1 MVRKLLTKPT
11 WWWETR
17 RRYPVRHRY
26 RELPPIPVVHGPHRF
41 AVLTTPAALAD
52 AMWTAWSW
60 YRFLY
65 AHGFELQLAID
76 GALSNEQLN
85 EVRALFP
92 EISVCAVQSLLPEVS
107 RLGPALA
114 TFFEQH
120 PLGKKLGLV
129 LALSQR
135 GVLLFCDYDVLAFR
149 EPVELFEY
157 GARGNA
163 AYMREERAAS
173 VDQAIVDRSRQLGLE
188 YDARFNSGL
197 LYVPKGALAIDQ
209 AAQLLADWRPPVHWF
224 TEQTVLNALMQHA
237 HAQPLPQERYVVSA
251 RRQFYWETDED
262 YGKIV
267 ARHFVSPVRH
277 VMYRYGIPLI
287 LSQSQKIASPAA
299 R

>member
-1 MVRKLLTKPT
+1 
-11 WWWETR
+11 
-17 RRYPVRHRY
+17 
-26 RELPPIPVVHGPHRF
+26 
-41 AVLTTPAALAD
+41 
-52 AMWTAWSW
+52 
-60 YRFLY
+60 
-65 AHGFELQLAID
+65 
-76 GALSNEQLN
+76 
-85 EVRALFP
+85 
-92 EISVCAVQSLLPEVS
+92 
-107 RLGPALA
+107 
-114 TFFEQH
+114 
-120 PLGKKLGLV
+120 
-129 LALSQR
+129 
-135 GVLLFCDYDVLAFR
+135 
-149 EPVELFEY
+149 
-157 GARGNA
+157 
-163 AYMREERAAS
+163 MREERAAS

-287 LSQSQKIASPAA
+287 LRQSQKIASPAA